1 MKQAVARLIS
11 NTEVTPGVH
20 LLWLECPEIAAAV
33 KPGQY
38 VMVRSAEGM
47 ERLLRRPL
55 TVHQVD
61 RRRVAIL
68 FAVVGQGTGWLS
80 RRKAGESLDWFG
92 PLGNGYSIDPK
103 ARKLL
108 LAAGGMGIAPLRF
121 LAQEALRH
129 GSSVTLLLGARTASC
144 LYPINLVPMG
154 IKMVA
159 ATDNGTAGRKG
170 LVTDLIPEYIGWA
183 DQVVAC
189 GPLRMYRDMHT
200 RREELL
206 KGKPVQVSLE
216 VRMACGVGV
225 CYGCTI
231 KTRSGLKQVC
241 KDGPVFDLDDMLWE
255 KSDLHSDNYH
265 TETEQSSFLDTLR

>member
-1 MKQAVARLIS
+1 MKQKQTLARLIS

-80 RRKAGESLDWFG
+80 RRKTGESLDLFG

-103 ARKLL
+103 ARRLL
-108 LAAGGMGIAPLRF
+108 LAAGGMGKAQRVQHFLRIA
-121 LAQEALRH
+121 
-129 GSSVTLLLGARTASC
+129 GGAS
-144 LYPINLVPMG
+144 LV
-154 IKMVA
+154 
-159 ATDNGTAGRKG
+159 
-170 LVTDLIPEYIGWA
+170 L
-183 DQVVAC
+183 
-189 GPLRMYRDMHT
+189 
-200 RREELL
+200 
-206 KGKPVQVSLE
+206 
-216 VRMACGVGV
+216 
-225 CYGCTI
+225 
-231 KTRSGLKQVC
+231 
-241 KDGPVFDLDDMLWE
+241 
-255 KSDLHSDNYH
+255 
-265 TETEQSSFLDTLR
+265 